1 MNGYQEIICPFY
13 LTGISNGV
21 RQSYL
26 ALDLC
31 RQHIATHASLE
42 TMEHST
48 VNFVLVN

>member
-1 MNGYQEIICPFY
+1 MSFLFDWYFYQ
-13 LTGISNGV
+13 SNGV
-21 RQSYL
+21 RQAYL

-48 VNFVLVN
+48 VNFVSVN